1 MARGVTLSQVGRYL
15 RGGLAGQSHLKERIL
30 SSMPISRYL
39 DRTLPLSRN
48 PRESELRILVP
59 IVRAQAAQT
68 LIAVGDALAKPRE
81 ADGKVLGLV
90 EIPRQQESN
99 VANQVI
105 HRRRDLLKWI
115 AYQESV
121 RGSPGRLGIL
131 VRVVH
136 SVPLGIREA
145 VYETD
150 ANLVVIEW
158 PGPTS
163 PRAGTLASML
173 DDLSSFPPADL
184 VLVRPSGRSLEM
196 TGRPIRVVA
205 PIRGGLN
212 ARLALKVAT
221 GLTAA
226 WGGEMSL
233 LHVVDA
239 KHHPDR
245 QANDLAKARAIASTV
260 PSATLTVIE
269 TADIGHAIVSAA
281 AAADVVVLGAYS
293 EDGRHP
299 VLVRPELADALSEI
313 EGLLILVRAARLE
326 AEGTIEG
333 SSTQTA
339 YSAEPRDLSGRT
351 AAAEPSA

>member
-1 MARGVTLSQVGRYL
+1 
-15 RGGLAGQSHLKERIL
+15 
-30 SSMPISRYL
+30 MPISRYL

-48 PRESELRILVP
+48 PRESEFRILVP

-68 LIAVGDALAKPRE
+68 LITVGDALAKPRE

-90 EIPRQQESN
+90 EVPRQPESN
-99 VANQVI
+99 VTNQVV

-145 VYETD
+145 VYEMG
-150 ANLVVIEW
+150 ANLIVIEW

-163 PRAGTLASML
+163 PRAGTLASVL
-173 DDLSSFPPADL
+173 DDLSTFPPADL
-184 VLVRPSGRSLEM
+184 VLVRPSRRSLEM

-205 PIRGGLN
+205 AIRGGLN

-233 LHVVDA
+233 LHVVDRN
-239 KHHPDR
+239 HHPDR
-245 QANDLAKARAIASTV
+245 RANDLAKARATASTV
-260 PSATLTVIE
+260 PWATLTVVE
-269 TADIGHAIVSAA
+269 TANIGPAIVSAA
-281 AAADVVVLGAYS
+281 ATADVVVLGAYS
-293 EDGRHP
+293 EHGRHP
-299 VLVRPELADALSEI
+299 ALVRPELAQALSEI
-313 EGLLILVRAARLE
+313 EGMLILVRAARLE
-326 AEGTIEG
+326 AEGAVEG
-333 SSTQTA
+333 GPMQTA
-339 YSAEPRDLSGRT
+339 YQAEPTDPSGHR

>member
-1 MARGVTLSQVGRYL
+1 
-15 RGGLAGQSHLKERIL
+15 
-30 SSMPISRYL
+30 MPISRYL
-39 DRTLPLSRN
+39 DRSLPLSRN
-48 PRESELRILVP
+48 PRDSEIRILVP

-68 LIAVGDALAKPRE
+68 LIAVGDALAKPRD

-90 EIPRQQESN
+90 EVPRQPESN
-99 VANQVI
+99 VTNQVV

-136 SVPLGIREA
+136 NVPLGIREA
-145 VYETD
+145 VYETG

-158 PGPTS
+158 PGPAS
-163 PRAGTLASML
+163 PRAETLTSVL
-173 DDLSSFPPADL
+173 DDLSSYPPADL
-184 VLVRPSGRSLEM
+184 VLVRPPRRSLEM
-196 TGRPIRVVA
+196 AGRPIKVVV

-233 LHVVDA
+233 LHLVDPN
-239 KHHPDR
+239 HHPDR
-245 QANDLAKARAIASTV
+245 RANDLAKARAIASTV
-260 PSATLTVIE
+260 PSATLIVNE
-269 TADIGHAIVSAA
+269 TADIGQAIVSVA
-281 AAADVVVLGAYS
+281 AAADVIVLGAYS
-293 EDGRHP
+293 EKGRHP
-299 VLVRPELADALSEI
+299 VLVRPELADALSAI
-313 EGLLILVRAARLE
+313 EGMLILVRSARLE
-326 AEGTIEG
+326 AEGAVEGGPIETTRQAE
-333 SSTQTA
+333 STD
-339 YSAEPRDLSGRT
+339 PSGRK